1 MVFEIVLES
10 AQWALLEAEH
20 SSTVY
25 STFISTVL
33 QFSSGKSTCSYFKSS
48 VAVNHLASH
57 FPTAGTLGSS
67 LSWQPLMQLSCFFL
81 QTDRQTQTQQSW
93 TCCWW
98 QQSSCSGHLQQART
112 CRRWRS
118 SSALYKYFANKN
130 THVICACTYPTTK
143 HMVLNE
149 IHFILRK
156 N

>member
-1 MVFEIVLES
+1 MQNLNVMVFEIVLES

-57 FPTAGTLGSS
+57 FPMAGTLGSS

-81 QTDRQTQTQQSW
+81 QTDRLKLNSLGLAAGD
-93 TCCWW
+93 
-98 QQSSCSGHLQQART
+98 SSPPALDICSKPEPAGGGGLVLLCTSTLQI
-112 CRRWRS
+112 
-118 SSALYKYFANKN
+118 K
-130 THVICACTYPTTK
+130 IP
-143 HMVLNE
+143 M
-149 IHFILRK
+149 
-156 N
+156 

>member
-1 MVFEIVLES
+1 MQNLNVMVFEIVLES

-81 QTDRQTQTQQSW
+81 QTDRDSNSTVLDLLLVTAVLLLW
-93 TCCWW
+93 TSAAS
-98 QQSSCSGHLQQART
+98 QNLQE
-112 CRRWRS
+112 
-118 SSALYKYFANKN
+118 
-130 THVICACTYPTTK
+130 VE
-143 HMVLNE
+143 V
-149 IHFILRK
+149 
-156 N
+156 